1 MAMGSESENG
11 HDESS
16 HDTDPCRA
24 GDHETL
30 SFDCCDHFID
40 TTEARLT
47 SRSDLSLRNHVFASP
62 IYALDS
68 SLVANRLRQDPH
80 GIRLIKPPSDKRC
93 LYAKNESF
101 LI

>member
-11 HDESS
+11 HSGSS
-16 HDTDPCRA
+16 HDADPCRA

-30 SFDCCDHFID
+30 SFDCCDHFLNR
-40 TTEARLT
+40 TEARLN
-47 SRSDLSLRNHVFASP
+47 SRMDLALKIHLFAAP

-68 SLVANRLRQDPH
+68 SLATNGLRNDVH
-80 GIRLIKPPSDKRC
+80 GIRLIKPPFEKWR